1 VVYVNSVGK
10 NQHGHVVLDYTRWV
24 MVNKKDESKP
34 APEAVTPE
42 LPASVTADKLHLPAT
57 LKLENYDFGLSG
69 SKYTWADYEVGEKL
83 DHVDGM
89 TIEEAEHQLAT
100 RLYQNTA
107 KVHFDQVAANAGRF
121 KRRLI
126 YGGHIISL
134 ARCLSFNGLE
144 NAFKVLAINAGSHAN
159 PTFAGD
165 TIYAY
170 SEVLEKLEVPGR
182 SDIGALRVRLVAT
195 KNRACSD
202 FPYKKDGKYD
212 DAVVLDL
219 DYTLALPR

>member
-1 VVYVNSVGK
+1 
-10 NQHGHVVLDYTRWV
+10 
-24 MVNKKDESKP
+24 
-34 APEAVTPE
+34 
-42 LPASVTADKLHLPAT
+42 
-57 LKLENYDFGLSG
+57 
-69 SKYTWADYEVGEKL
+69 
-83 DHVDGM
+83 M

-107 KVHFDQVAANAGRF
+107 KVHFDQFAANQGRF

-134 ARCLSFNGLE
+134 ARCLSFNGFA
-144 NAFKVLAINAGSHAN
+144 NAFKVLAINGGSHAN

-170 SEVLEKLEVPGR
+170 SEVLEKIELPGR
-182 SDIGALRVRLVAT
+182 HDIGALRVRLVAT
-195 KNRACSD
+195 KNQPGAT

-212 DAVVLDL
+212 DSVVLDL
-219 DYTLALPR
+219 DLTLALPR

>member
-1 VVYVNSVGK
+1 DALYIPK
-10 NQHGHVVLDYTRWV
+10 I
-24 MVNKKDESKP
+24 
-34 APEAVTPE
+34 
-42 LPASVTADKLHLPAT
+42 
-57 LKLENYDFGLSG
+57 KLENYDTVLSG
-69 SKYTWADYEVGEKL
+69 SQFTWGDYEVGEKIH
-83 DHVDGM
+83 HVDGM

-107 KVHFDQVAANAGRF
+107 KVHFDQHAANQGRF
-121 KRRLI
+121 QRRLI

-134 ARCLSFNGLE
+134 ARCLSFNGLA

-170 SEVLEKLEVPGR
+170 SEVLEKFELPTQ
-182 SDIGALRVRLVAT
+182 SAIGALRVRLVAT
-195 KNRACSD
+195 KNKPASE

-212 DAVVLDL
+212 ESVVLDL